1 MSSSLAETTQAL
13 MDIKDIVDILPHRY
27 PFLLV
32 DKVNELDLENGT
44 ITAQKNVTA
53 NEQFFQGHFPQ
64 NPIMPGVLII
74 EALAQ
79 AGCILFKKK
88 MQIDKVPIFLHL
100 NKVKFRNPV
109 RPGDILLLQAEGVHT
124 SSKGGKIKARAMI
137 APNKLACEAEM
148 GFALVDLKDI

>member
-74 EALAQ
+74 EALA
-79 AGCILFKKK
+79 
-88 MQIDKVPIFLHL
+88 
-100 NKVKFRNPV
+100 R
-109 RPGDILLLQAEGVHT
+109 
-124 SSKGGKIKARAMI
+124 
-137 APNKLACEAEM
+137 
-148 GFALVDLKDI
+148 